1 LNSLLVL
8 LVEDDEVVHRALG
21 CLIDLLP
28 GCALVGIARTV
39 AQALD
44 EVAQLRP
51 DVLLMSAE
59 VPGALAAINSLRTA
73 AVTPADE
80 AAAALRVV
88 LISVYGRG
96 EQQARAGGA
105 DAYVLADCGPWAL
118 CAALHGEQAGTP
130 DGAGEATGPC
140 CDAAALAV
148 PVACGL
154 SAPEPE
160 RRPPW
165 D

>member
-1 LNSLLVL
+1 VL

-28 GCALVGIARTV
+28 GCALVGIALTV
-39 AQALD
+39 GQAL
-44 EVAQLRP
+44 EAVTHLRP
-51 DVLLMSAE
+51 DVLLMNAE
-59 VPGALAAINSLRTA
+59 LPGALAAIDQLR
-73 AVTPADE
+73 
-80 AAAALRVV
+80 AAAQPTDGAAGAPMRIV

-96 EQQARAGGA
+96 ERLARASGA

-118 CAALHGEQAGTP
+118 CAALHGEHPAEP
-130 DGAGEATGPC
+130 SGAGESTGPC
-140 CDAAALAV
+140 CGAAAAAGV
-148 PVACGL
+148 PIACAL
-154 SAPEPE
+154 PATDPE